1 MVVHEAGCGVST
13 LAETRTGG
21 TWEGSKSEQDSRL
34 TLVRRVPSLL
44 FKLPLTGCIGL
55 DDVDARG
62 ATGRLVPTPTA
73 GEIDRCWRFG
83 GGPNSAPG
91 ERRCE
96 LRIEVIVLRFV
107 PPRPCASCVSPSFG
121 AQPRLLLLGRARDL
135 ESVSFKVDG
144 FGLWGGWGGMK
155 RARGVGLRIGLSKM
169 SRKCWVC
176 HREAATDANVRV
188 SDVFLPKDGLLLSK
202 SPGRQASAVRAEVF
216 GCNHDL
222 LHRGS
227 SPKASCAI
235 PDSLIPGTAR
245 VGCPARWVT

>member
-1 MVVHEAGCGVST
+1 MKPAVVCRYWLKRGQAGHGKEA
-13 LAETRTGG
+13 
-21 TWEGSKSEQDSRL
+21 KSEQDPRL

-107 PPRPCASCVSPSFG
+107 PPRPCASCVVPSFG
-121 AQPRLLLLGRARDL
+121 AQPRLLLFGRARYL

-169 SRKCWVC
+169 SRKCWIC

-188 SDVFLPKDGLLLSK
+188 SDVFWPKDGLLPSK
-202 SPGRQASAVRAEVF
+202 SPGRQAECSAGGGVWLQSRP
-216 GCNHDL
+216 
-222 LHRGS
+222 
-227 SPKASCAI
+227 SPPRLQPQGELRYS
-235 PDSLIPGTAR
+235 
-245 VGCPARWVT
+245 

>member
-1 MVVHEAGCGVST
+1 MSVAFPRDHCVRVSNSCFVATSRCVT
-13 LAETRTGG
+13 LFSIWERG
-21 TWEGSKSEQDSRL
+21 TEVLADE
-34 TLVRRVPSLL
+34 LVRRVPSLL

-107 PPRPCASCVSPSFG
+107 PPRPCASCVFPSFG
-121 AQPRLLLLGRARDL
+121 AQPRLLLFGRARDL

-155 RARGVGLRIGLSKM
+155 RARGVGLRIGLSRM

-188 SDVFLPKDGLLLSK
+188 SDVFLPKEI
-202 SPGRQASAVRAEVF
+202 GRAHV
-216 GCNHDL
+216 
-222 LHRGS
+222 
-227 SPKASCAI
+227 
-235 PDSLIPGTAR
+235 
-245 VGCPARWVT
+245 